1 MSQRFD
7 LVSEWLQQGRDEIEL
22 MRQRNEVWS
31 EMVRSGLFQA
41 SGTTRSASRSALTR
55 RPLTDMSTLWGSGT
69 RAMRSRDR
77 ARPTTRRNPMANPTV
92 GLGGWLSAWSEPVP
106 VLATPAQITAAV
118 ETVEFQ
124 SIASPPNET
133 CPITQRSFAATD
145 RVSRL
150 RQCGHIFDPDALTR
164 LFEYSVM
171 CPLCRADIRNGPS
184 DRADASASTST
195 GANTGITSTGAGI
208 GASTGASTGTS
219 TRTETIPVI
228 TQSVNNRT
236 TIPMLSASE
245 ALGIANRL
253 AEEITTQL
261 QYQEADPS
269 GNITVALEM
278 IGPNNTIRSLNPG
291 P

>member
-7 LVSEWLQQGRDEIEL
+7 LASEWLQQGRDEIEL
-22 MRQRNEVWS
+22 MRQRNEVWR
-31 EMVRSGLFQA
+31 EMVRSGLFHA
-41 SGTTRSASRSALTR
+41 SGTTRSAARSAFAR

-69 RAMRSRDR
+69 RAMRSQDR
-77 ARPTTRRNPMANPTV
+77 SRPTTRRNPMANSAV
-92 GLGGWLSAWSEPVP
+92 GLGDWLSAWSEPVP
-106 VLATPAQITAAV
+106 ILATPDQITAAV

-184 DRADASASTST
+184 DRVDASTGTSTGTTSASTGIGTST
-195 GANTGITSTGAGI
+195 GASST
-208 GASTGASTGTS
+208 STGTS

-228 TQSVNNRT
+228 SRSVNNRT
-236 TIPMLSASE
+236 SIPLLSASE
-245 ALGIANRL
+245 ALGIANQL
-253 AEEITTQL
+253 ANEITTQL

-278 IGPNNTIRSLNPG
+278 TGPNNTIRSLNPE

>member
-7 LVSEWLQQGRDEIEL
+7 LASEWLQQGRDEIEL
-22 MRQRNEVWS
+22 MRQRNEVWR
-31 EMVRSGLFQA
+31 EMVRSGLFHA
-41 SGTTRSASRSALTR
+41 SGTTRSAARSAFAR

-69 RAMRSRDR
+69 RAMRSQDR
-77 ARPTTRRNPMANPTV
+77 SRPTTRRNPMANSAV
-92 GLGGWLSAWSEPVP
+92 GLGDWLSAWSEPVP
-106 VLATPAQITAAV
+106 ILATPDQITAAV

-184 DRADASASTST
+184 DRADASTGTST
-195 GANTGITSTGAGI
+195 GTRS
-208 GASTGASTGTS
+208 ASTGIGTSTSASSTS

-228 TQSVNNRT
+228 SRSVNNRT
-236 TIPMLSASE
+236 SIPLLSASE

-253 AEEITTQL
+253 ADEITTQL

-278 IGPNNTIRSLNPG
+278 TGPNNTIRSLNPE

>member
-1 MSQRFD
+1 
-7 LVSEWLQQGRDEIEL
+7 
-22 MRQRNEVWS
+22 
-31 EMVRSGLFQA
+31 
-41 SGTTRSASRSALTR
+41 
-55 RPLTDMSTLWGSGT
+55 MSTLWGSGT

-124 SIASPPNET
+124 SIVSPPNET
-133 CPITQRSFAATD
+133 CPITRRSFAATD

-195 GANTGITSTGAGI
+195 RTST
-208 GASTGASTGTS
+208 STGASTGTTSTGASTGTSTISSTS

-236 TIPMLSASE
+236 SIPLLSASE
-245 ALGIANRL
+245 A
-253 AEEITTQL
+253 
-261 QYQEADPS
+261 
-269 GNITVALEM
+269 
-278 IGPNNTIRSLNPG
+278 
-291 P
+291 